1 VTHEPRWY
9 RSPSVLFAAGALVV
23 IVVFQLV
30 LGRGSSGSPSE
41 FTLFLG
47 RFHPL
52 VVHLPIGVLVLVGLG
67 EVATFF
73 PRYRSRIDPAL
84 GLVLPVLLVV
94 TVTAFVLGHF
104 LGRSGGYAARALST
118 HQKLELLAAVSACIS
133 VALWTRQAAL
143 ETPSARN
150 VYRGSLFLTLTLL
163 SVGAHFGG
171 TLTHGDSYLTE
182 YAPGPFRRLLGGK
195 ARPAASGSAKA
206 PKPKA
211 TAEPLVYA
219 DVVAPI
225 LAKYCVD
232 CHGTKKQKGK
242 LRLDSLEAML
252 KGGEDGPAFVAGSSA
267 TSDLVKRIRLPK
279 DDDDRMPP
287 EGKPGPTPDELAV
300 IAFFIDRGAS
310 RTLRVK
316 DTLAPASGRKVL
328 EAALAGTP
336 KLPGAVASS
345 SAPTREANE
354 PPSSAPSAE
363 PAKSAPDEAPSK
375 SAPKTESDHAEKA
388 PPPNEPPAT
397 KPTPTG
403 VSTAGSP
410 GGRAVLADK
419 CEKCHG
425 PSKKKGG
432 LRVDSVALLLAG
444 GEDGPVVVPGDPEH
458 SELIR
463 RVRLPVS
470 QKEHMPPKKEPQL
483 GEAEVSA
490 LVAWV
495 RSLSKK
501 SAESERAT
509 PSDVAAKADSS
520 ASSRVESAS
529 SESPESPPS
538 PASAEPAEKSASTP
552 PETTTAAAADTPPNE
567 ALLARVPARIAVY
580 EEAVAPLLSKRC
592 SKCHAGPKPAAKLR
606 VNDYAALV
614 EGGLSGPGIVP
625 GKPDESFVCQRISL
639 PPKDDDHMPP
649 VDEPPMTADE
659 IALVRFWV
667 ERGASASDS
676 LPAKEFP
683 PPALRAAA
691 EYAGASGN
699 KAALHAGAGCAA
711 CNVGK
716 SSSSSRNA
724 FALAGLALGAFFL
737 RRARRGAPLARN

>member
-9 RSPSVLFAAGALVV
+9 RAPSVLFAAGALAV

-52 VVHLPIGVLVLVGLG
+52 VVHLPIGVLVLVGLA
-67 EVATFF
+67 EIATFF
-73 PRYRSRIDPAL
+73 PRYRARIDPAL
-84 GLVLPVLLVV
+84 GLALPVLLVV

-104 LGRSGGYAARALST
+104 LGRSGGFAARALST
-118 HQKLELLAAVSACIS
+118 HQKLEFLAALSACVS
-133 VALWTRQAAL
+133 VALWTRQSAE

-171 TLTHGDSYLTE
+171 TVTHGDSYLTE
-182 YAPGPFRRLLGGK
+182 YAPGPFKRLLGGS
-195 ARPAASGSAKA
+195 ARPAASSSAKA
-206 PKPKA
+206 QKPKA
-211 TAEPLVYA
+211 TAEPLVYV

-225 LAKYCVD
+225 VEKYCVG

-242 LRLDSLEAML
+242 LRLDSIQAML

-300 IAFFIDRGAS
+300 IVFWIDRGAS
-310 RTLRVK
+310 PTLRVK
-316 DTLAPASGRKVL
+316 DTLAPANGRKVL
-328 EAALAGTP
+328 EAALVGTP
-336 KLPGAVASS
+336 KVHGAVATKNL
-345 SAPTREANE
+345 PNEETNE
-354 PPSSAPSAE
+354 PPSSASSGE
-363 PAKSAPDEAPSK
+363 PAKSAPDEAPGK
-375 SAPKTESDHAEKA
+375 PAPKTAGDAAEKA
-388 PPPNEPPAT
+388 PEVGEPTTT
-397 KPTPTG
+397 KPAPAD
-403 VSTAGSP
+403 VSASGSP
-410 GGRAVLADK
+410 SGRAVLTK
-419 CEKCHG
+419 RCEKCHG

-432 LRVDSVALLLAG
+432 LRVDSVAALLAG
-444 GEDGPVVVPGDPEH
+444 GEDGPAVVPGDPEH

-470 QKEHMPPKKEPQL
+470 KKEHMPPKKEPQL
-483 GEAEVSA
+483 GDSEVSA
-490 LVAWV
+490 LVAWI

-501 SAESERAT
+501 SAETERAT
-509 PSDVAAKADSS
+509 PSEVTAKAG
-520 ASSRVESAS
+520 S
-529 SESPESPPS
+529 SESSRAGSASTESPETPSS
-538 PASAEPAEKSASTP
+538 PASAEPTETSASTP
-552 PETTTAAAADTPPNE
+552 PATVAEPAADAPPDD
-567 ALLARVPARIAVY
+567 ALLAKVPARIALY

-625 GKPDESFVCQRISL
+625 GKPDESFVCQRIGL
-639 PPKDDDHMPP
+639 PPTDDDHMPP
-649 VDEPPMTADE
+649 ADEPQMTADE

-667 ERGASASDS
+667 EHGASANDS
-676 LPAKEFP
+676 LPSKEFP

-691 EYAGASGN
+691 EYTGASGN

-716 SSSSSRNA
+716 SSSPSRHG

-737 RRARRGAPLARN
+737 RRARRSL